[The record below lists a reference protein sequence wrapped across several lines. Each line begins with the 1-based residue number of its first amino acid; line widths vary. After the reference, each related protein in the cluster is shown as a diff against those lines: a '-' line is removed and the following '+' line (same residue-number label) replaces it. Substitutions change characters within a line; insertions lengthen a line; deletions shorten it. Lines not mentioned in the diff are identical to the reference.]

1 MEFEEE
7 WYMTK
12 KRLREHGYSVG
23 RLPTGVHNS
32 ITDVAQVQV
41 GHTTLKEPSQ
51 GILTGVTAI
60 LPHSGNPFQEKVA
73 AAVHVIN
80 GFGKT
85 TGLIQIE
92 ELGVLESPILL
103 TNTFS
108 VPAVTEG
115 GLRWLMEANPTLGRQ
130 DGTVNVVTAECN
142 DGLLNQIRG
151 LHVRPEHALK
161 AIHSA
166 QSNRPAEGG
175 VGAGTGMVCFGWK
188 GGIGTASRRVS
199 VPGLS
204 GHIGSLVLTNFGDP
218 EDLTILGVPMTGLR
232 ERPTPSSTD
241 GSIIIVLGTDLPLDS
256 RQLKRLAKRATF
268 GLARTGSIAHHG
280 SGDIVI
286 AFSNANRQPHR
297 SETPVLT
304 SRRIAED
311 GPLISL
317 CFRAA
322 AEATEEAIL
331 NSLFLAETVT
341 SREGRTVAALPQK
354 EVLKWIRKYKRP
366 LESGSLH
373 PFSG

>member
-1 MEFEEE
+1 
-7 WYMTK
+7 MTK
-12 KRLREHGYSVG
+12 KRLREHGYSIG
-23 RLPTGVHNS
+23 HLPTGVHNC
-32 ITDVAQVQV
+32 ITDVAQVRV

-60 LPHSGNPFQEKVA
+60 LPHSGNLFQEKSTS
-73 AAVHVIN
+73 AVHVIN

-85 TGLIQIE
+85 TGLIQVE

-115 GLRWLMEANPTLGRQ
+115 GLRWLMDGNPDIGGR

-142 DGLLNQIRG
+142 DGQLNEIRG
-151 LHVRPEHALK
+151 LHVRPEHALE
-161 AIHSA
+161 AIQNA
-166 QSNRPAEGG
+166 QSDILPAEGA

-204 GHIGSLVLTNFGDP
+204 GHIGSLVLTNFGAP
-218 EDLTILGVPMTGLR
+218 EDLTILGVPMADLQA
-232 ERPTPSSTD
+232 TPSPPSAD
-241 GSIIIVLGTDLPLDS
+241 GSVIIVLGTDLPLDS

-286 AFSNANRQPHR
+286 AFSNAHRQPHR
-297 SETPVLT
+297 PETPLLI
-304 SRRIAED
+304 SPRIAED
-311 GPLISL
+311 GRMISL

-322 AEATEEAIL
+322 VEATEEAIL
-331 NSLFLAETVT
+331 NSLFMAETVT
-341 SREGRTVAALPQK
+341 GKDGRTVPALPRE
-354 EVLKWIRKYKRP
+354 EVLKRLRKHKEP
-366 LESGSLH
+366 NM
-373 PFSG
+373 

>member
-1 MEFEEE
+1 MG
-7 WYMTK
+7 MSK
-12 KRLREHGYSVG
+12 KRLREYSYSVG

-32 ITDVAQVQV
+32 ITDVARVQV
-41 GHTTLKEPSQ
+41 GHTTLNKPSQ

-60 LPHSGNPFQEKVA
+60 LPHDGNPFQEKVA

-85 TGLIQIE
+85 TGLIQVE

-108 VPAVTEG
+108 VPAATEG
-115 GLRWLMEANPTLGRQ
+115 GLRWLMKGNPAIGGR

-142 DGLLNQIRG
+142 DGLLNEIRG
-151 LHVRPEHALK
+151 LHVRPEHALE
-161 AIHSA
+161 AIQGA
-166 QSNRPAEGG
+166 RGDCPVAEGA

-218 EDLTILGVPMTGLR
+218 EDLTILGVPMAGLQAI
-232 ERPTPSSTD
+232 PTTSTTD

-286 AFSNANRQPHR
+286 AFSNAHRQPHR
-297 SETPVLT
+297 PETPLLT
-304 SRRIAED
+304 SCRIAED

-331 NSLFLAETVT
+331 NSLFLAETAT
-341 SREGRTVAALPQK
+341 GRDGRTVPALPRK
-354 EVLKWIRKYKRP
+354 EVIKRLRKYK
-366 LESGSLH
+366 ELH
-373 PFSG
+373 Q